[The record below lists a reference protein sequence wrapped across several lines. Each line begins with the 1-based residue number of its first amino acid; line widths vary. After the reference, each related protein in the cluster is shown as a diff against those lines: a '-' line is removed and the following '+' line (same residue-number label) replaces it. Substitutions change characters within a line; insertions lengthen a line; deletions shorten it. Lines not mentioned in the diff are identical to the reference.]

1 MTSLTRDHRTFAE
14 RVKAIRGYLSLTRK
28 EFSKK
33 HGIPEPTIRAWEL
46 SLYTISPTHLQ
57 KLIKAFKAEN
67 ILCSEEWLLRGAGT
81 PPLFAL
87 EAMNK
92 ELEKVQD
99 QLVSPTGPIKPVH
112 LESAVFERYNE
123 NSLTLEITDNQML
136 PLYEKGDH
144 VGGIK
149 PNQALQ
155 NADFG
160 KPFIV
165 ILADDTKLVRSL
177 YRGSNDSS
185 FSLGCFDILNQ
196 SEDPTL
202 SEVTVKAIYKIVWH
216 RKKD

>member
-67 ILCSEEWLLRGAGT
+67 ILCSEDWLLRGTGT
-81 PPLFAL
+81 SPLFAV
-87 EAMNK
+87 EAINK
-92 ELEKVQD
+92 ELEKAED
-99 QLVSPTGPIKPVH
+99 QLVGSKGPIKPVY
-112 LESAVFERYNE
+112 LELAIFERYNE
-123 NSLTLEITDNQML
+123 NSLTVEVTDNLML
-136 PLYEKGDH
+136 PLYEKGDY

-149 PNQALQ
+149 PSKALKDE
-155 NADFG
+155 DFG

-165 ILADDTKLVRSL
+165 ILTDGTKLVRSL
-177 YRGSNDSS
+177 YQGSNDSA
-185 FSLGCFDILNQ
+185 FSLGCLDLLNQ
-196 SEDPTL
+196 SKNPMLGEITP
-202 SEVTVKAIYKIVWH
+202 KAIYKIVWH
-216 RKKD
+216 RKGN